1 MVSGCNILIMK
12 LAEEVSMLKLGI
24 RTITT
29 VSYRYAQTT
38 SANTTKHIS
47 ANRSTTYC
55 SKKKIQLTDRMAA
68 ALRIF
73 SYKRYEMCLASL
85 PSQSSKANETV
96 GGERDM
102 TPLLHMKP
110 KFSKD

>member
-1 MVSGCNILIMK
+1 MHKQLQQIQQNISVQIGVQLIAPK
-12 LAEEVSMLKLGI
+12 RKFSLRIGWQQPLG
-24 RTITT
+24 
-29 VSYRYAQTT
+29 
-38 SANTTKHIS
+38 
-47 ANRSTTYC
+47 
-55 SKKKIQLTDRMAA
+55 
-68 ALRIF
+68 IF